1 MTGTSPRERLLDAA
15 ETLFTEHGYAAVK
28 LRDVAAAA
36 GLHHSSLYHHAPQG
50 KAQLF
55 REAVERGLERH
66 GRELRG
72 AMAAHAGAV
81 RGELRAGAAWVL
93 AAPASN
99 HSRMVHTD
107 LANLPDPLA
116 RDLARRSWDALVVP
130 LAGALE
136 AGAARGE
143 VALRPGDAGLV
154 GAALL
159 SALQGLRS
167 AVAAHPVPGAGAQ
180 QADRLVDVLLDG
192 LRPRTPTTTDP
203 AGGGP
208 R

>member
-1 MTGTSPRERLLDAA
+1 MTGSGPRDRLLDAA
-15 ETLFTEHGYAAVK
+15 DALFTEHGYAAVK

-36 GLHHSSLYHHAPQG
+36 GLHHSSLYHHAPRG
-50 KAQLF
+50 KAQLYA
-55 REAVERGLERH
+55 EAVERGLARQ
-66 GRELRG
+66 GRDVRE
-72 AMAAHAGAV
+72 AIAV
-81 RGELRAGAAWVL
+81 RAGDVRAELRAAAAWVL

-107 LANLPDPLA
+107 LANLPEPLA

-130 LAGALE
+130 LAEVLR

-143 VALRPGDAGLV
+143 IVLQPGDDGLV

-167 AVAAHPVPGAGAQ
+167 AVEVHPVPGAGAQ

-192 LRPRTPTTTDP
+192 LAPRP
-203 AGGGP
+203 G
-208 R
+208 

>member
-1 MTGTSPRERLLDAA
+1 MTAPSPRERLLDAA

-36 GLHHSSLYHHAPQG
+36 GLHHSSLYHHAPRG

-55 REAVERGLERH
+55 SEAVERGLERH
-66 GRELRG
+66 GRALRE
-72 AMAAHAGAV
+72 AIAARAGDV
-81 RGELRAGAAWVL
+81 RGELRAAAAWVL
-93 AAPASN
+93 DAPASN
-99 HSRMVHTD
+99 QSRMVHTD
-107 LANLPDPLA
+107 LSNLPDPLA
-116 RDLARRSWDALVVP
+116 RDLARHSWDALVVP
-130 LAGALE
+130 LTEVLQ

-143 VALRPGDAGLV
+143 VHLQPGDAGLV

-167 AVAAHPVPGAGAQ
+167 ADAAFPVPGAGTR

-192 LRPRTPTTTDP
+192 LRPRPDTNTPGRGET
-203 AGGGP
+203 

>member
-1 MTGTSPRERLLDAA
+1 VSGPSPRERLLDAA
-15 ETLFTEHGYAAVK
+15 EALFTEHGFAAVK

-55 REAVERGLERH
+55 REAVERGLARH
-66 GRELRG
+66 GEGLRE
-72 AMAAHAGAV
+72 AMSAHAGEV
-81 RGELRAGAAWVL
+81 RAELRAGAAWVL

-107 LANLPDPLA
+107 LSNLPAPLA
-116 RDLARRSWDALVVP
+116 RDLAQRSWDALVVP
-130 LAGALE
+130 LAEALE

-143 VALRPGDAGLV
+143 IRLRPGDAGLV

-167 AVAAHPVPGAGAQ
+167 AVAAYPVPDAGAQ
-180 QADRLVDVLLDG
+180 QADRLVEVLLDG
-192 LRPRTPTTTDP
+192 LRPR
-203 AGGGP
+203 
-208 R
+208 